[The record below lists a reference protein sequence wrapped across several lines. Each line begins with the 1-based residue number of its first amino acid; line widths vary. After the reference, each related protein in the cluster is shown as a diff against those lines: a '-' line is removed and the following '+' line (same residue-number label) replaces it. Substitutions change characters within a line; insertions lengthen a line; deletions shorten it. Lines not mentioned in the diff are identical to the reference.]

1 MVKIRFNDNYEVL
14 TSDGFKPFKG
24 CKQLTSSEIIRLVF
38 DDSTSIGVT
47 PYHEFKHNSE
57 TVIAKDIDV
66 GQQLGKKMVV
76 SVSTSYDTERVYD
89 LLDVEGDNTYLTED
103 IDSHNCAFIEDWE
116 TFFTAVAP
124 TISSGKTT
132 KMILVSTPNGLNH
145 YHKLW
150 VNAINGRSDYN
161 AIKVTW
167 REVPGRDEEWR
178 KKTLS
183 DLNFDMDKFNQEN
196 EAEFL
201 GSSGTLIS
209 GAVLGNLVHQPTVY
223 EFDGL
228 RQYYKPEPG
237 HLYTMVADVSKGVGL
252 DYQACS
258 IIDVT
263 KMPYQQVATY
273 YNNNTLAGDY
283 AQILYN
289 MAKVYN
295 DATILVEINS
305 PAGEQVSN
313 LLIEEYEY
321 DGVLFTE
328 NAGRAGKRI
337 SMGGMGTK
345 GGIDKGVNTNKAVK
359 QSGCSILK
367 ALVENSQL
375 IINDYESISELST
388 FTRKG
393 SSYEAEP
400 GKHDDLTMTLVL
412 FSWLTDQRFFKEMTD
427 INTLQKLRRD
437 DEEDIDNRMVGFGLL
452 VDRGEDDDM
461 YPHQDI
467 WHSDKYVTDL
477 NLNEQYNNLFS

>member
-1 MVKIRFNDNYEVL
+1 MVKIRFNDEYEVL
-14 TSDGFKPFKG
+14 TSSGFKSFKG
-24 CKQLTSSEIIRLVF
+24 CKQLTSSEVVRFVF
-38 DDSTSIGVT
+38 SDQTSIGVT
-47 PYHEFKHNSE
+47 PYHEFKHEGQLLIANE
-57 TVIAKDIDV
+57 ITIGQQIGNKTVI
-66 GQQLGKKMVV
+66 
-76 SVSTSYDTERVYD
+76 SVSTSHDTERVYD
-89 LLDVEGDNTYLTED
+89 LLDVEGDNTYLTEG

-150 VNAINGRSDYN
+150 VNAINKRTDYHP
-161 AIKVTW
+161 IKVTW

-209 GAVLGNLVHQPTVY
+209 GRALGDLVHQPTLH
-223 EFDGL
+223 ESDGL
-228 RQYYKPEPG
+228 KQYFKPTPN

-258 IIDVT
+258 VIDVSA
-263 KMPYQQVATY
+263 MPFQQVATY
-273 YNNNTLAGDY
+273 YNNNTLTGDY
-283 AQILYN
+283 AQILFN
-289 MAKVYN
+289 LAKIYN

-345 GGIDKGVNTNKAVK
+345 GGVDKGINTNKAVK

-367 ALVENSQL
+367 ALVENQQL
-375 IINDYESISELST
+375 IINDYDTISELST

-393 SSYEAEP
+393 SSYEAES

-412 FSWLTDQRFFKEMTD
+412 FSWFTDQRFFKEMTD
-427 INTLQKLRRD
+427 INTLNKLRKD
-437 DEEDIDNRMVGFGLL
+437 DEEDIDNRMVGFGFIIDDGSDEVLL
-452 VDRGEDDDM
+452 PTDM
-461 YPHQDI
+461 
-467 WHSDKYVTDL
+467 WHSDKYESDKRL
-477 NLNEQYNNLFS
+477 EEQYNRLFP